1 MSNAEHLVENVI
13 FGMKSGKYAD
23 EVLKEQSNIDMLNDK
38 HTSISADEVVRIACH
53 VVYSLYD
60 GKFPEV

>member
-13 FGMKSGKYAD
+13 FGMKSGKHAD
-23 EVLKEQSNIDMLNDK
+23 DIINEPGNVAMLNDI

>member
-13 FGMKSGKYAD
+13 FGMKNGK
-23 EVLKEQSNIDMLNDK
+23 EIDDILTEPGNVAMLNDI

>member
-1 MSNAEHLVENVI
+1 MSNAEHLIENVI
-13 FGMKSGKYAD
+13 FGMKNGKHAE

-38 HTSISADEVVRIACH
+38 HTSISAEEVIRIACH

-60 GKFPEV
+60 GQFPEV

>member
-13 FGMKSGKYAD
+13 FGMKSGKHAD
-23 EVLKEQSNIDMLNDK
+23 EILKEQSNIDMLNDK

>member
-13 FGMKSGKYAD
+13 FGMKSGKEID
-23 EVLKEQSNIDMLNDK
+23 DILKEPTNIAMLNDK
-38 HTSISADEVVRIACH
+38 HTNISADEVVRIACH

>member
-13 FGMKSGKYAD
+13 FGMKRGKEID
-23 EVLKEQSNIDMLNDK
+23 DILKEPINIAMLNDE